1 MNDLT
6 ERLVNCFVT
15 VFPGLSR
22 QEILR
27 ARQDSVPAWDS
38 MAALT
43 LVSVLE
49 EEFQREID
57 FELLPELNSFEK
69 IRDYL
74 GGVAI
79 AS

>member
-6 ERLVNCFVT
+6 TRLASCFAT
-15 VFPGLSR
+15 VFPHLSHE
-22 QEILR
+22 EILR

-43 LVSVLE
+43 LISVLE
-49 EEFQREID
+49 EEFQCEID

-74 GGVAI
+74 REVAI